1 MGRKKI
7 PNAPNIVFHVTQRGN
22 NRNDIFSSSHDKTLL
37 LQIIR
42 KYSKQFE
49 IIILYYAIMNN
60 HYHLLLKTGNI
71 PLGKF
76 MRKINV
82 TYSRYYNYTHQRT
95 GTLYEGRYRW
105 VVVTSWFHFKR
116 VLHYI
121 AHNPVKA
128 GLATMVGEYPWTGH
142 HELTSSGIIIRIL
155 DRNELLQSLGPNLP
169 ESFRIYLEI
178 IDSEPLVAYDF
189 DGSLLHDEAGNS
201 QDIVISLSYEK
212 FCIEQNIS
220 IPIQILMRSGKCPQ
234 KYMKV
239 RNQFIF
245 SLQKIGVSNDRI
257 GRFLSIPHHSVPELI
272 YRTWH
277 L

>member
-1 MGRKKI
+1 
-7 PNAPNIVFHVTQRGN
+7 
-22 NRNDIFSSSHDKTLL
+22 
-37 LQIIR
+37 
-42 KYSKQFE
+42 
-49 IIILYYAIMNN
+49 
-60 HYHLLLKTGNI
+60 
-71 PLGKF
+71 
-76 MRKINV
+76 
-82 TYSRYYNYTHQRT
+82 
-95 GTLYEGRYRW
+95 
-105 VVVTSWFHFKR
+105 
-116 VLHYI
+116 
-121 AHNPVKA
+121 
-128 GLATMVGEYPWTGH
+128 MVGEYPWTGH